1 MSRYDY
7 QDNPQVQYWKEIVN
21 KYQMA
26 YEKLSD
32 EISKSLAKQICEEV
46 EKAKQ
51 ERESMKLENETLR
64 QEKKAAEE
72 YCKEME
78 MKNKELQEDIALFN
92 SLPWYE
98 KIFHKFD

>member
-7 QDNPQVQYWKEIVN
+7 QDNPQVQYWKERVN
-21 KYQMA
+21 EYQMA
-26 YEKLSD
+26 YEKLRD
-32 EISKSLAKQICEEV
+32 EVAALFAKQICEEV

-51 ERESMKLENETLR
+51 ERECMKLENETLR

>member
-7 QDNPQVQYWKEIVN
+7 QDNPQVQYWKERAN
-21 KYQMA
+21 EYQMA
-26 YEKLSD
+26 YEKLRD
-32 EISKSLAKQICEEV
+32 ELSKSLAKQICEEV
-46 EKAKQ
+46 EKAKW
-51 ERESMKLENETLR
+51 EREEIELENKALR

>member
-7 QDNPQVQYWKEIVN
+7 QDNPQVQCWKERAN
-21 KYQMA
+21 EYQMA

-46 EKAKQ
+46 EKAKR
-51 ERESMKLENETLR
+51 EREEIKLENEALR
-64 QEKKAAEE
+64 QEKKAVEE
-72 YCKEME
+72 YCEKMK